1 MTIYD
6 ILIEYHNVKTKSLI
20 TRHFLFLTGGSLRKN
35 TYIQGEKLNMEGT
48 MPQTSSRSNRARIVL
63 VTILVLGSVLG
74 ALIAISMST
83 TQTAP
88 PMSNKSIAI
97 VDDDADVL
105 FLHTFAAKKVTTG
118 QIDTYITCDLL
129 LSAMDLGKR
138 YSLYILD
145 HRIVGSRYMGPACA
159 EQILLRHPGA
169 IILGNSS
176 DDGVGKEFIEKG
188 ATEFTPKG
196 IDLKKFQ
203 DLIIKLLGG

>member
-1 MTIYD
+1 
-6 ILIEYHNVKTKSLI
+6 
-20 TRHFLFLTGGSLRKN
+20 
-35 TYIQGEKLNMEGT
+35 MEGT
-48 MPQTSSRSNRARIVL
+48 IPQTRSESKRMRIVV
-63 VTILVLGSVLG
+63 VTILVLGAVLG
-74 ALIAISMST
+74 AIVAITMNT
-83 TQTAP
+83 TQSAP

-97 VDDDADVL
+97 VDDDTDIL
-105 FLHTFAAKKVTTG
+105 FLHAFAAKKVTTG

-138 YSLYILD
+138 YGLYILD

-176 DDGVGKEFIEKG
+176 DDGVGSDFINKG

-196 IDLKKFQ
+196 IALQKFQ